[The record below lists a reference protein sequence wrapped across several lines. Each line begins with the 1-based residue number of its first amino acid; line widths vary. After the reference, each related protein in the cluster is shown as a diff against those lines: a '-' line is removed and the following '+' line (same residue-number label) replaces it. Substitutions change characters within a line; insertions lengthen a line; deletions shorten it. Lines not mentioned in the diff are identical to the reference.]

1 MSTVTAVPIRPIARG
16 SVLKLWIA
24 LVVLAAIAAA
34 IAWWGTAGQQ
44 VTTTRTGLRY
54 QVISD
59 GTGTPVTSEDIV
71 QLTYV
76 GRKPDGTVFDSTDMH
91 GGQPMATGV
100 TGIIPGLAEG
110 LLMMKENGDYRLWIP
125 PHLGY
130 GPNVP
135 PGAPFGPHD
144 TLQFDIHV
152 VRIIRDVA
160 RLQQMMGRPQGGP
173 PGGEVGDNPLPGGAM
188 PPEGAMPPGQGNP
201 HAGAPAT
208 DAGPPAGNS
217 L

>member
-1 MSTVTAVPIRPIARG
+1 MSTVTAVPIRPIAKG
-16 SVLKLWIA
+16 SVAKLWIA
-24 LVVLAAIAAA
+24 LVVLAAIATAL
-34 IAWWGTAGQQ
+34 AWWGTAGQQ

-54 QVISD
+54 QIVAE
-59 GTGTPVTSEDIV
+59 GTGAPVTSDDIV

-76 GRKPDGTVFDSTDMH
+76 GRRPDGTIFDSTDMH

-110 LLMMKENGDYRLWIP
+110 LLMMKENGSYRLWIP

-152 VRIIRDVA
+152 VRIVRGVA
-160 RLQQMMGRPQGGP
+160 RLQQMMGQPQGGA
-173 PGGEVGDNPLPGGAM
+173 PGDEVQENMRELESEHA
-188 PPEGAMPPGQGNP
+188 NP
-201 HAGAPAT
+201 HAGAPET
-208 DAGPPAGNS
+208 TPPPPSGNG